1 MFTNNKLN
9 SAVKFALAFGA
20 ISSLAFSSYA
30 QESQDVSAE
39 TDRTERI
46 TVTGSRIGR
55 IGEISPTP
63 VTVITGEGLVDAG
76 VVNVADLL
84 HKMPNTLVGLS
95 PETSNNTVFASGL
108 NNTDLRGLGSNR
120 TLVLVNGRRFVSGAP
135 GSAAVDLNNIP
146 TAMIERI
153 EISTGGA
160 SAVYG
165 SDAIA
170 GVVNIIT
177 KKSYDGATIDVS
189 TSQPRQNG
197 GEEEYISFTFGGE
210 AGKASFI
217 TNLSWSR
224 QKQISYL
231 DRDFLRDAPIVVR
244 NPRVGQPDFDRT
256 TEPNAIFWGLG
267 QQVLASYTK
276 TGTFVSGGQRY
287 TFDDAGNL
295 KLQELGTPLP
305 PLTSGRVD
313 YLGGE
318 GYSFGENSF
327 MRTPLDRINLVSNM
341 TYELN
346 DDHRMQVEINLAKTD
361 AYGESSPAFL
371 NFVVRGDNAL
381 LNNDARAL
389 IGRSNV
395 SATYPN
401 GAVSMGYL
409 GSDFGN
415 RKYAQDRTLARVA
428 IGFDGVINDS
438 WSYDAYATSG
448 HVQADTE
455 WYGEMYED
463 RFYQA
468 VDAINLNGQVVCRDA
483 VARANGCLPLN
494 IFGRG
499 LYDQAAYDWVATDA
513 IRRSSIQQHVVGAS
527 VNGDLFELPAGW
539 LAAAFAVEYRK
550 EKASTLPDPAMRAGL
565 LFNNQSQPLEGSFD
579 VREVSAEFS
588 VPLLSDI
595 AFVQNLSF
603 ETAGRAMNYSTS
615 GSDNA
620 WKLGLNWEVNDELRV
635 RINRSKS
642 VRAPNIGELYNPPG
656 QTFRSI
662 TDFCATSQ
670 RNALNPKYRDNILA
684 NCAAQGVPANFEP
697 SQEWFGS
704 TRPGF
709 IIGNTDLTN
718 EIARDWTVGF
728 VYKPSFIQDFSLTV
742 DYWKFEMTNMIQSF
756 AGPDVV
762 RYCYQSDSI
771 NNVYCPLIERDPV
784 TFEIVNYFEKPI
796 NSALSTTSGVDI
808 EANYS
813 FDTEYGRFG
822 TRLIST
828 YLEERS
834 FNQTGFAEDEI
845 IQTGQSSR
853 PKWRHRLITDYAYG
867 DFSAVLTMSHR
878 KNTVLSNQW
887 TPNQHNYN
895 DVPSY
900 TTFDLTTRY
909 NISPVLQVRAG
920 ILNMFDRTPPRRP
933 TSYADGSLYDMIG
946 QRITV
951 GLSYDF

>member
-39 TDRTERI
+39 TERTERI

-95 PETSNNTVFASGL
+95 PETTNNTIFASGL

-120 TLVLVNGRRFVSGAP
+120 TLVLVNGRRFVAGAP

-177 KKSYDGATIDVS
+177 KKSYEGATIDVS
-189 TSQPRQNG
+189 TSRPRQSG
-197 GEEEYISFTFGGE
+197 GEEEYVSFTFGGDV
-210 AGKASFI
+210 GKASFI
-217 TNLSWSR
+217 SNLSWAR
-224 QKQISYL
+224 QKQISFM
-231 DRDFLRDAPIVVR
+231 DRDFLREAPIVVR
-244 NPRVGQPDFDRT
+244 NPRFGQPDYDRT
-256 TEPNAIFWGLG
+256 TEPNAVFWGLG

-276 TGTFVSGGQRY
+276 TGTFVVGGVRY
-287 TFDDAGNL
+287 TFDDAGAL
-295 KLQELGTPLP
+295 KRQELGQPLP

-313 YLGGE
+313 YIGGE
-318 GYSFGENSF
+318 GYNFAENSF
-327 MRTPLDRINLVSNM
+327 IRTPLDRINFVSNM
-341 TYELN
+341 SYAIN
-346 DDHRMQVEINLAKTD
+346 DDHRLQVEVNLAKTD

-371 NFVVRGDNAL
+371 TFGVSGDNPL
-381 LNNDARAL
+381 LPQSARDL
-389 IGRSNV
+389 INTTTARRVNV
-395 SATYPN
+395 
-401 GAVSMGYL
+401 GYL
-409 GSDFGN
+409 ASDFGN

-428 IGFDGVINDS
+428 LGLDGVINDN
-438 WSYDAYATSG
+438 WGYDVYATSG

-455 WYGEMYED
+455 WYGEMYEE

-468 VDAINLNGQVVCRDA
+468 VDVISLNGQSVCRDA
-483 VARANGCLPLN
+483 IARANGCLPLN

-499 LYDQAAYDWVATDA
+499 LYDDNAYDWVSTDA

-527 VNGDLFELPAGW
+527 VNGDIFELPAGP
-539 LAAAFAVEYRK
+539 LAGAFAVEYRK

-579 VREVSAEFS
+579 VREASVEFS
-588 VPLLSDI
+588 VPLISDL
-595 AFVQNLSF
+595 AFVKLLSF
-603 ETAGRAMNYSTS
+603 ETAGRVMNYSTS
-615 GSDNA
+615 GSDTA

-656 QTFRSI
+656 QTFRSL

-718 EIARDWTVGF
+718 EIAKDWTVGF
-728 VYKPSFIQDFSLTV
+728 VYKPSFIENFSLTV
-742 DYWKFEMTNMIQSF
+742 DYWKFDMSNLIQSF
-756 AGPDVV
+756 TGPNVV
-762 RYCYQSDSI
+762 RYCYQSSSI
-771 NNVYCPLIERDPV
+771 DNVFCPLIERDPV

-808 EANYS
+808 EANYH
-813 FDTEYGRFG
+813 FDTEFGRVG

-834 FNQTGFAEDEI
+834 FNQTGFAEDLVVN
-845 IQTGQSSR
+845 TGESAR
-853 PKWRHRLITDYAYG
+853 PKWRHRLVTDYSYG
-867 DFSAVLTMSHR
+867 DFSAVLTMNHR
-878 KNTVLSNQW
+878 KNTVLNNQW
-887 TPNQHNYN
+887 TQNQNNYN
-895 DVPSY
+895 EIPSY
-900 TTFDLTTRY
+900 TTFDLTSRY
-909 NISPVLQVRAG
+909 NVTPTLQVRAG

-933 TSYADGSLYDMIG
+933 GAYNDGALYDMLG
-946 QRITV
+946 QRLTV